1 MQENKYT
8 TEQIL
13 WVKHHS
19 PTHITF
25 ATTRPESY
33 RFAAGQFARLG
44 FTQDAGYIW
53 RAYSIT
59 SAEYADTLE
68 FFAILIPDGEMSAKL
83 AAMQAG
89 DSILLDKTAQGFF
102 LPERFPD
109 GNDLIM
115 LCTGSGIAPFLSII
129 QQPEIWQRFDTLA
142 LAHSV
147 SHNNDLIFNDH
158 IAQLAEHPLVG
169 EYYSKLRFVPI
180 TTRETDSAR
189 LHFRLPESLRN
200 GSLSQAFQL
209 TFSKERS
216 RFMLC
221 GNPSMVQDTF
231 KALLDQGF
239 AMHRNK
245 IPGQIMMEN
254 GF

>member
-115 LCTGSGIAPFLSII
+115 LCTGD
-129 QQPEIWQRFDTLA
+129 RK
-142 LAHSV
+142 SV
-147 SHNNDLIFNDH
+147 
-158 IAQLAEHPLVG
+158 V
-169 EYYSKLRFVPI
+169 
-180 TTRETDSAR
+180 
-189 LHFRLPESLRN
+189 
-200 GSLSQAFQL
+200 
-209 TFSKERS
+209 
-216 RFMLC
+216 
-221 GNPSMVQDTF
+221 
-231 KALLDQGF
+231 
-239 AMHRNK
+239 
-245 IPGQIMMEN
+245 
-254 GF
+254 